1 MNDPLRQILENKLAR
16 RKELAALP
24 VGEKLRRLEQM
35 IADTR
40 AITASRPP
48 KPSNPV
54 RAKKFPR
61 E

>member
-1 MNDPLRQILENKLAR
+1 MNDSMRQILENKLAR

-24 VGEKLRRLEQM
+24 VGEKLRLLEQM

-40 AITASRPP
+40 AIAASRPP
-48 KPSNPV
+48 KPANPV
-54 RAKKFPR
+54 RLKTFPQ